1 LDLGDPEASKRPRNP
16 DCTTVQLSCSP
27 RAKAWS
33 VSFSTPTSVRRHA
46 LLVELLDRRLVLRQ
60 MRQSHA
66 AQDVGCF
73 GELDV
78 LITDNLDPVAPWV
91 EEVKKRAGQGFDSRF
106 SQRFADR
113 ILVVDHQSEMAPV
126 VCRLGMTFLKRQELI
141 AQIDKGGSS
150 AFAPQFKVDQSTIEG
165 QSLADVTDFERY
177 VVETNRTRF
186 FCIIRGTF
194 LGSPDEKRCGT
205 D

>member
-113 ILVVDHQSEMAPV
+113 ILVVDHQSKMAALV
-126 VCRLGMTFLKRQELI
+126 GGLSTALLQGEKLVAR
-141 AQIDKGGSS
+141 IDKGRM
-150 AFAPQFKVDQSTIEG
+150 PLLPL
-165 QSLADVTDFERY
+165 SLKSN
-177 VVETNRTRF
+177 NR
-186 FCIIRGTF
+186 
-194 LGSPDEKRCGT
+194 P
-205 D
+205 